1 MATLQKPL
9 EHTVVQEPLVH
20 ELLDAG
26 HSAWRAG
33 LSQGD
38 RIILTRLPFLSHGLC
53 YAAPT
58 RNPLERSMSHG

>member
-1 MATLQKPL
+1 MAHH
-9 EHTVVQEPLVH
+9 EHETGTTQGEI
-20 ELLDAG
+20 
-26 HSAWRAG
+26 
-33 LSQGD
+33 QGD